1 MFLKGCPPY
10 NWWLHGVHCNNI
22 QVCIWLQAAWHLLVC
37 LKVYLLS
44 FLSLTCSW
52 WKLVHY
58 YLTFLYPDYLQVY
71 CWLWLDY
78 WAQLCHLWTHAQ
90 WCICHRVWRGNK
102 FELETLWS
110 SFICIMHGRASE
122 NESNWH
128 VISGTKKTNS
138 TISSYF

>member
-1 MFLKGCPPY
+1 MVYTATTFKYAFDYKPHDIY
-10 NWWLHGVHCNNI
+10 WY
-22 QVCIWLQAAWHLLVC
+22 AWKFIFYLFIFDMILMKTGSLLFN
-37 LKVYLLS
+37 S
-44 FLSLTCSW
+44 FIPW
-52 WKLVHY
+52 
-58 YLTFLYPDYLQVY
+58 LQVY
-71 CWLWLDY
+71 SWLWLDY